1 VVECKKQ
8 GVLSVAIVL
17 TALLAQPFMGQTA
30 RPAGK
35 IVRGRVVIEGMPAP
49 QVSSRPTAPPP
60 RRTSDKLPVSIPDA
74 EFWRMISEFS
84 EPGGTYPYE
93 NFVSNEWNQQKVF
106 PGLKNATRTG
116 EVYIGVGP
124 EQNFMYAAALQ
135 AKMAFVVDIRRQNM
149 LEHLLYKALFELSPT
164 RAEFVSRLFSRKR
177 PAGLDD
183 KTSPSALF
191 AAYEN
196 VRNDAGLYAENLE
209 AVKSSFKRHG
219 YQLSSEDIIR
229 IEFVYQV
236 FFRGGPS
243 INYGFAS
250 ATPAVSTPTY
260 TQIATMSDEQGR
272 NWSYLAT
279 EEYFQ
284 HVREMQRKN
293 LFVPLVGDF
302 AGPAAIRNIAKY
314 LKEHNANVSAFYASN
329 VETYLDERQM
339 RDFYANLLDLPT
351 DSTTTVIRFVDR
363 NRASVMPWWTPGLE
377 YLQLISPMSDLVN
390 LASRG
395 TLPANSE
402 VIRLIKDPSPGG
414 TLPRFALPATQGP
427 GRPFLSIAINP
438 QAGGAFEVM
447 LPVGA
452 LQVGAPTGL
461 PAAWTVK
468 SITYGSVDLLKQSMT
483 VSPSDTAQLV
493 ITLTR

>member
-1 VVECKKQ
+1 VPDSKARRLRTVVF
-8 GVLSVAIVL
+8 AM
-17 TALLAQPFMGQTA
+17 TALLPQFLMSQTA
-30 RPAGK
+30 PQAGK
-35 IVRGRVVIEGMPAP
+35 AVRGRVVIDGL
-49 QVSSRPTAPPP
+49 PTAPASARPVAPP
-60 RRTSDKLPVSIPDA
+60 ARPTFDKLPASISDA
-74 EFWRMISEFS
+74 EFWRMVSEFS

-149 LEHLLYKALFELSPT
+149 LEHLLYKALFELSPN
-164 RAEFVSRLFSRKR
+164 RADFVSRLFSRKR
-177 PAGLDD
+177 PAALDD

-196 VRNDAGLYAENLE
+196 VRNDADLYAQNLE

-219 YQLSSEDIIR
+219 YQLSNEDIVR

-236 FFRGGPS
+236 FFRGGPA

-272 NWSYLAT
+272 NWSFLAT
-279 EEYFQ
+279 EENFQ

-302 AGPAAIRNIAKY
+302 SGPGAIRNIAKY

-339 RDFYANLLDLPT
+339 RDFYANLLSLPT

-363 NRASVMPWWTPGLE
+363 NRASVMPWWNPSLE
-377 YLQLISPMSDLVN
+377 YLQVISPMTDLVN

-414 TLPRFALPATQGP
+414 TVPRFVLPAIQGP
-427 GRPFLSIAINP
+427 GRPLLSITINP
-438 QAGGAFEVM
+438 QAGGVFQAM
-447 LPVGA
+447 LPVGM
-452 LQVGAPTGL
+452 LQVGAASGL
-461 PAAWTVK
+461 PPAWTIK
-468 SITYGSVDLLKQSMT
+468 SIAYGSVDLLKEPMT
-483 VSPSDTAQLV
+483 VSATDTAELV

>member
-1 VVECKKQ
+1 MLNSKSRSL
-8 GVLSVAIVL
+8 LSVVVIL
-17 TALLAQPFMGQTA
+17 TTLLTTSLIGQTA
-30 RPAGK
+30 PQAGK
-35 IVRGRVVIEGMPAP
+35 VDRGRVVVEGMPTP
-49 QVSSRPTAPPP
+49 QPSARPTAPPSRP
-60 RRTSDKLPVSIPDA
+60 TTDKLPAAIPDA

-84 EPGGTYPYE
+84 EPGGSYPYE
-93 NFVSNEWNQQKVF
+93 NFVSNEWNQQKVI
-106 PGLKNATRTG
+106 PGLKNATRNG

-124 EQNFMYAAALQ
+124 EQNFTYAAALQ

-149 LEHLLYKALFELSPT
+149 LEHLLYKALFELSPN
-164 RAEFVSRLFSRKR
+164 RADFVSRLFSRKR

-183 KTSPSALF
+183 KTSASALF

-196 VRNDAGLYAENLE
+196 LKNDADFYVQNLE

-236 FFRGGPS
+236 FFRGGPA

-260 TQIATMSDEQGR
+260 TQLVAMADEQGR

-279 EEYFQ
+279 EEAFQ

-302 AGPAAIRNIAKY
+302 AGPNAIRNIAKY
-314 LKEHNANVSAFYASN
+314 LKEQNANVSAFYASN
-329 VETYLDERQM
+329 VETYLDERQT
-339 RDFYANLLDLPT
+339 RDFYGNLLSLPT

-363 NRASVMPWWTPGLE
+363 NRASVMPWWNPSME
-377 YLQLISPMSDLVN
+377 YTQAVSPMSDLVN
-390 LASRG
+390 LARG
-395 TLPANSE
+395 GSFPAYTDI
-402 VIRLIKDPSPGG
+402 IRLIKDPSSGG
-414 TLPRFALPATQGP
+414 IVPRFVLPAIQGP
-427 GRPFLSIAINP
+427 GRPFLSLAVNP
-438 QAGGAFEVM
+438 QASGAFEV
-447 LPVGA
+447 LVPVGTV
-452 LQVGAPTGL
+452 QIGAPTGL
-461 PAAWTVK
+461 PATWTVK

-483 VSPSDTAQLV
+483 VAPSDTAQLV